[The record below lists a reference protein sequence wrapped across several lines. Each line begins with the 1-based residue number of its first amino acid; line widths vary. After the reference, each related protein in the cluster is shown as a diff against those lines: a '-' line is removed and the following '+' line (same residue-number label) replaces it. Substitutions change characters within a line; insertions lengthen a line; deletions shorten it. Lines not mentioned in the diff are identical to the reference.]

1 MRIGMQQAVGDAVG
15 AGGRAETG
23 ADARAMLASRGRR
36 LEYLSVGWNLA
47 EGIVAIAAGTVAGSI
62 SLVGFGADSFI
73 EVASALVLVWRLAA
87 DHDVARRE
95 MRERLALRAIGV
107 AFLALAAYV
116 LVEAARDL
124 AGAAAPEASPAGIAL
139 ALLSLIAMPLL
150 SRAKRRVAD
159 GLGSRAMHADA
170 AQTDFCA
177 WLSGIL
183 LGGLVLNAAFGLWWA
198 DPVAGLV
205 MVPIIINEG
214 IHALRADPCECH

>member
-1 MRIGMQQAVGDAVG
+1 VLRGLECTSEVMRIGIQPSVAA
-15 AGGRAETG
+15 
-23 ADARAMLASRGRR
+23 ADARAILATRGRR

-95 MRERLALRAIGV
+95 MRERRALRAVGL
-107 AFLALAAYV
+107 AFLA
-116 LVEAARDL
+116 
-124 AGAAAPEASPAGIAL
+124 GATAPEASPVGIAV
-139 ALLSLIAMPLL
+139 ALLSVIAMPLL

-177 WLSGIL
+177 WLSAIL

-198 DPVAGLV
+198 DPAAGLI
-205 MVPIIINEG
+205 MVPIIVNEG
-214 IHALRADPCECH
+214 IHALRADPCACR